1 METICLNRLSWKS
14 YTALCTMISACIGL
28 TLSIALVL
36 LVYVGRVDCSM
47 RLGGFYID
55 GNLFSVVA
63 VFVGPFFG
71 AAIGFLGSLLTHP
84 LFELMLAWLSGIPLT
99 GAWHHTENHNI
110 G

>member
-1 METICLNRLSWKS
+1 MKTICLNRLSWKS

-28 TLSIALVL
+28 ALSIALVL
-36 LVYVGRVDCSM
+36 LVYVGHVDCSM
-47 RLGGFYID
+47 RFGGFYID

-71 AAIGFLGSLLTHP
+71 AAMGFLGSLLTYP

-99 GAWHHTENHNI
+99 GTWQNTEDHHI